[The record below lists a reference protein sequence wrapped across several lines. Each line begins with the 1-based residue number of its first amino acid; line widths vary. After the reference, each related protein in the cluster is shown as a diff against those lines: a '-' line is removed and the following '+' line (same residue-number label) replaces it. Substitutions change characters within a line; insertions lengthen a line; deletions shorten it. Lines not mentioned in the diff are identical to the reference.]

1 MLVALCCRVFAFTFN
16 FASARIKC
24 YLAFTQKYL
33 QQFCVSILWKMYE
46 GRLLSLKTQLKIEFL
61 VLYTSNTKVLE
72 NIFVG
77 IKAMGIA
84 GSCRHDNIK
93 TK

>member
-1 MLVALCCRVFAFTFN
+1 MALCCRVFAFTFN

-33 QQFCVSILWKMYE
+33 QQFCVSILWKNYE
-46 GRLLSLKTQLKIEFL
+46 GRLSLKTQLKIEFL
-61 VLYTSNTKVLE
+61 VPYTGNTKVLE

-84 GSCRHDNIK
+84 GSCRHDFIK
-93 TK
+93 TN